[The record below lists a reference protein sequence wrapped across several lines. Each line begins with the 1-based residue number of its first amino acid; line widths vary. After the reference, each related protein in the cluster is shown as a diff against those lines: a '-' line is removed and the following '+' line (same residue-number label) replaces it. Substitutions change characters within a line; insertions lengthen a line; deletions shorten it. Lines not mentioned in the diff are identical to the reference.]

1 MPYREVWVDEDDIKD
16 FHDDDLVEELERR
29 GYIAMRKGTS
39 EDILFKIKQ
48 SYIIDSPDDFRKFI
62 EQFLKDHGHHV

>member
-1 MPYREVWVDEDDIKD
+1 MPYKEVWVDEAELDEFSDDE
-16 FHDDDLVEELERR
+16 LVDELERR
-29 GYIAMRKGTS
+29 GYIVIRKGTS
-39 EDILFKIKQ
+39 DDMLFKIRQ